1 MAARP
6 PTVTPS
12 RSPLPSRAARHA
24 PPPERSRFQRILR
37 WALWL
42 IVPLLAI
49 VAGSLVGLVYAFAKV
64 PVLDQVPAAQTTV
77 FLDRKGAEIGT
88 LSPTENRRIVPLSTI
103 PKNMRLAVL
112 AAEDRDFYH
121 HGAISYK
128 GMLRATLANL
138 RNAGVSQGGS
148 TITQQYV
155 KNAYPSVGHSRNLFR
170 KLKEAVIA
178 VKLEKKYT
186 KDQILGSYLNT
197 VYLGKGA
204 YGVDAASRAYFD
216 RPARKLTLAQSA
228 LLAATIRAPEFY
240 SKKENFESAKIRR
253 DYVLRVMQE
262 RGWITEKQATGA
274 INTAVRESSSVPSN
288 GIAESKAPYFL
299 DEVRRYLLAKY
310 GPTRVAQS
318 GYRVQTTIDMG
329 MQRQADAAI
338 KAVLN
343 RRGDPK
349 AALVAV
355 DPKTGAVR
363 AIYGGKDFAKE
374 PFNYATAARRQPG
387 STMKPFVLEE
397 ALRQGYSVNS
407 VFPGPNKLRVQGREY
422 TNFGDENYGDITLM
436 DATRHSVN
444 TVYVQLAEKVGPPKI
459 GDLAM
464 ATGLSDRVVIDSSDS
479 HEHYS
484 DEHLPELDDKA
495 IGKLDSPAQIA
506 LGPFP
511 VSTLQLA
518 SAYGTWA
525 NQGVHHHAYLVE
537 KITDSNGRLVE
548 RHNDPG
554 TPIVPPN
561 VANTITAALRGVVD
575 GGTATAARLPDREVA
590 GKTGTTSNAVDARFV
605 GYDSNLVTS
614 VWVGYENKDP
624 KKPPKR
630 LTDIHGISEVTGGS
644 LPAVIWRQFMQQ
656 ATANLAPLPFPD
668 PTFDGIVLNSTTTSA
683 TTTTTTTAPPPPPP
697 PTVTQPTFPPQ
708 TTQPPPQQLPSTT
721 FGFPSSTAPG
731 PGGTSQAAPQ
741 LGQDQS
747 TDPNNSG

>member
-12 RSPLPSRAARHA
+12 PRSPLPSRAARHA
-24 PPPERSRFQRILR
+24 FPPERTRFQRILR

-42 IVPLLAI
+42 VVPLLAI

-103 PKNMRLAVL
+103 PKNMQLAVL
-112 AAEDRDFYH
+112 AAEDRDFYK

-155 KNAYPSVGHSRNLFR
+155 KNAYPSVGRSRNLFR

-186 KDQILGSYLNT
+186 KDQILGFYLNT
-197 VYLGKGA
+197 VYFGKGA
-204 YGVDAASRAYFD
+204 YGVDAASRVFFD
-216 RPARKLTLAQSA
+216 NRPARKLTLAQSA
-228 LLAATIRAPEFY
+228 LLAASIRAPEFY
-240 SKKENFESAKIRR
+240 SKKENFKSTKIRR
-253 DYVLRVMQE
+253 DFVLRVMEE
-262 RGWITEKQATGA
+262 RGWITQKQAAAA
-274 INTAVRESSSVPSN
+274 IRTPIRESSSVPSS
-288 GIAESKAPYFL
+288 GIAESPAPYFL
-299 DEVRRYLLAKY
+299 EKVRQYLLDKY
-310 GPTRVAQS
+310 GATRLAQE
-318 GYRVQTTIDMG
+318 GFRVQTTIDLG
-329 MQRQADAAI
+329 MQREANQTVRQ
-338 KAVLN
+338 VLD

-349 AALVAV
+349 ASLVAL

-363 AIYGGKDFAKE
+363 AMYGGKDFAKE
-374 PFNYATAARRQPG
+374 PFNYATDARRQAG

-397 ALRQGYSVNS
+397 ALSEGYSVNS
-407 VFPGPNKLRVQGREY
+407 VFPGPNKFKVQGHEY
-422 TNFGDENYGDITLM
+422 TNFGTENFGDITLL

-444 TVYVQLAEKVGPPKI
+444 TVYVQLIDKVGPKKVA
-459 GDLAM
+459 DLAM
-464 ATGLSDRVVIDSSDS
+464 RTGLSDTIEDGRFSSERKPVLDPVIP
-479 HEHYS
+479 
-484 DEHLPELDDKA
+484 L
-495 IGKLDSPAQIA
+495 A
-506 LGPFP
+506 LGASG

-525 NQGVHHHAYLVE
+525 NQGVHHQAYMVD
-537 KITDSNGRLVE
+537 KVTDSAGRLIE

-561 VANTITAALRGVVD
+561 VANTVTAALRGVVD
-575 GGTATAARLPDREVA
+575 SGTATAARLPDREVA
-590 GKTGTTSNAVDARFV
+590 GKTGTTSNSVDARFV
-605 GYDSNLVTS
+605 GYDTNLVTS
-614 VWVGYENKDP
+614 VWLGYENKDP
-624 KKPPKR
+624 KKAPKR
-630 LTDIHGISEVTGGS
+630 LTGIHGIDEVTGGS

-656 ATANLAPLPFPD
+656 ALANLPPVPFPA

-683 TTTTTTTAPPPPPP
+683 TTTTTTAPPPPA

-708 TTQPPPQQLPSTT
+708 TTQPPLQPPSTT
-721 FGFPSSTAPG
+721 FGFPSSTVPPG
-731 PGGTSQAAPQ
+731 PGGTNQGAPQ

-747 TDPNNSG
+747 TDPNNTG

>member
-6 PTVTPS
+6 PTITPS

-49 VAGSLVGLVYAFAKV
+49 MAGSLVGLVYAFAKV

-77 FLDRKGAEIGT
+77 FLDRKGGEIGT
-88 LSPTENRRIVPLSTI
+88 LSPSENRRIVPLSTI
-103 PKNMRLAVL
+103 PKNTQLAVL
-112 AAEDRDFYH
+112 AAEDRDFYK

-155 KNAYPSVGHSRNLFR
+155 KNAYPSVGRSRNLFR

-186 KDQILGSYLNT
+186 KDQIFGFYLNT
-197 VYLGKGA
+197 VYFGKGA
-204 YGVDAASRAYFD
+204 YGVDAASRTFFRN

-240 SKKENFESAKIRR
+240 SKKENFKSTKIRR

-262 RGWITEKQATGA
+262 RGWITEKQATSA
-274 INTAVRESSSVPSN
+274 INTPIRESSSAPSS
-288 GIAESKAPYFL
+288 GIAGSPAPYFL
-299 DEVRRYLLAKY
+299 EKVRQYLLDKY
-310 GPTRVAQS
+310 GATRLAQE
-318 GYRVQTTIDMG
+318 GFRVQTTIDLG
-329 MQRQADAAI
+329 MQKEAEQTIRR
-338 KAVLN
+338 VLDQT
-343 RRGDPK
+343 GDPK
-349 AALVAV
+349 ASLVAL
-355 DPKTGAVR
+355 DPKNGAVR
-363 AIYGGKDFAKE
+363 AMYGGKDFAKE
-374 PFNYATAARRQPG
+374 PFNYATDARRQAG

-397 ALRQGYSVNS
+397 ALNEGYSVNS
-407 VFPGPNKLRVQGREY
+407 VFRGPNKFTVQGHKY
-422 TNFGDENYGDITLM
+422 SNFGTESFGPITLM

-444 TVYVQLAEKVGPPKI
+444 TVYVQLIEKVGPQKVA
-459 GDLAM
+459 DLAM
-464 ATGLSDRVVIDSSDS
+464 RTGLSDTIEDGRFS
-479 HEHYS
+479 
-484 DEHLPELDDKA
+484 PERKPVLDPK
-495 IGKLDSPAQIA
+495 IPLA
-506 LGPFP
+506 LGASD

-525 NQGVHHHAYLVE
+525 NQGVHHQAYLVE
-537 KITDSNGRLVE
+537 KVTDSNGRLVE
-548 RHNDPG
+548 RHRDAG
-554 TPIVPPN
+554 TPVVRPN
-561 VANTITAALRGVVD
+561 IANTITAALRGVVE
-575 GGTATAARLPDREVA
+575 GGTATVARLPDREVA
-590 GKTGTTSNAVDARFV
+590 GKTGTTSNSVDARFV
-605 GYDSNLVTS
+605 GYDANLVTS
-614 VWVGYENKDP
+614 VWLGYENKDP
-624 KKPPKR
+624 KKRPKR
-630 LTDIHGISEVTGGS
+630 LTNIHGIGEVTGGS
-644 LPAVIWRQFMQQ
+644 LPAVIWRQFMEQ

-683 TTTTTTTAPPPPPP
+683 TTTTTTTAPPPSPQ

-708 TTQPPPQQLPSTT
+708 TTQPPLQAPTTTFEFPST
-721 FGFPSSTAPG
+721 TAPG
-731 PGGTSQAAPQ
+731 PGGTSQAAPE